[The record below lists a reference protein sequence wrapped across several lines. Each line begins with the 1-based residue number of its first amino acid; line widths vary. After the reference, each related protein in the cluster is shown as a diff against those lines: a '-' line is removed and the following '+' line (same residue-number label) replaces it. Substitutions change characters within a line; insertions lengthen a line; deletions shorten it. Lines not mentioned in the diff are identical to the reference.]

1 MEPKP
6 SNAMR
11 VSTVLVLAV
20 AVGACFVAP
29 ATSTGA
35 AVPICDQLGPLV
47 PPSVPAALAAPSG
60 AMLAKRVHAV
70 GVQIYTCTPPTG
82 GGATAS
88 YTWALKVPDAKLYD
102 TSCTLVGTHG
112 AGPSWRSEADGSTV
126 VGGAVAS
133 VDAPDKHM
141 AIPWLLLKAVS
152 HTGTGV
158 MSDVIAVQRVDT
170 QGGVA
175 PTSGCDAA
183 HVGSD
188 TSVVYTATY
197 YFYTG
202 KRRDAAGDAS
212 DGD

>member
-88 YTWALKVPDAKLYD
+88 YTWALKAPDAKLYD

-126 VGGAVAS
+126 VGAAVAS
-133 VDAPDKHM
+133 VDAPDTHT
-141 AIPWLLLKAVS
+141 AVPWLLLKAVS

-188 TSVVYTATY
+188 TSVAYTATY

>member
-6 SNAMR
+6 SNTMR
-11 VSTVLVLAV
+11 VSAVWGLVVAV
-20 AVGACFVAP
+20 AACVVAP
-29 ATSTGA
+29 ATSTDAAAPVCDKLGA
-35 AVPICDQLGPLV
+35 LV
-47 PPSVPAALAAPSG
+47 PPLVPAALAAPSG

-82 GGATAS
+82 GGATAA
-88 YTWALKVPDAKLYD
+88 YTWALKAPDAKLYD

-126 VGGAVAS
+126 VGAAVAS
-133 VDAPDKHM
+133 VDAPDTHT

-158 MSDVIAVQRVDT
+158 MSEVIAVQRVDT
-170 QGGVA
+170 HGGVA

-183 HVGSD
+183 HVGVD
-188 TSVVYTATY
+188 TSVAYTATY
-197 YFYTG
+197 YFYKG
-202 KRRDAAGDAS
+202 KRRDVAGDAS

>member
-1 MEPKP
+1 MEPQP

-11 VSTVLVLAV
+11 VSAVSVLVVAV
-20 AVGACFVAP
+20 AACLVAP
-29 ATSTGA
+29 ATSPDA
-35 AVPICDQLGPLV
+35 ATPVCDQLGALV

-60 AMLAKRVHAV
+60 AMLAKRVHAE
-70 GVQIYTCTPPTG
+70 GVQIYTCMPAS
-82 GGATAS
+82 GGATAA
-88 YTWALKVPDAKLYD
+88 YTWALKAPDAKLYD

-126 VGGAVAS
+126 VGSAVAS
-133 VDAPDKHM
+133 VDAPDTHT

-170 QGGVA
+170 RGGVA

-188 TSVVYTATY
+188 TSVAYAATY

>member
-1 MEPKP
+1 
-6 SNAMR
+6 MR
-11 VSTVLVLAV
+11 VSAVSVLVVAV
-20 AVGACFVAP
+20 AACLVVP

-35 AVPICDQLGPLV
+35 AAPVCDQLGALV

-70 GVQIYTCTPPTG
+70 GVQIYTCTAPTG
-82 GGATAS
+82 GGATAP
-88 YTWALKVPDAKLYD
+88 YTWALKAPDAKLYD

-112 AGPSWRSEADGSTV
+112 AGPSWRSEADGSAV
-126 VGGAVAS
+126 VGAAVAS

-141 AIPWLLLKAVS
+141 AIPWVLLKAVS

-170 QGGVA
+170 HGGVG

-188 TSVVYTATY
+188 TSVAYTATY
-197 YFYTG
+197 YFYIG
-202 KRRDAAGDAS
+202 KRRNTAGDAS

>member
-20 AVGACFVAP
+20 AAGACFVAP
-29 ATSTGA
+29 RPRGSGPSATSFDRSFTG
-35 AVPICDQLGPLV
+35 VT
-47 PPSVPAALAAPSG
+47 ALAQAGRRWPRTRRG
-60 AMLAKRVHAV
+60 GRPRTA
-70 GVQIYTCTPPTG
+70 PTG
-82 GGATAS
+82 GGAAAP
-88 YTWALKVPDAKLYD
+88 YTWALKAPDAKLYD

-112 AGPSWRSEADGSTV
+112 GGPSWRSEAGGRAV
-126 VGGAVAS
+126 VGAAVAS
-133 VDAPDKHM
+133 VDAPDTHT

-170 QGGVA
+170 HGGVA

-183 HVGSD
+183 HVGID
-188 TSVVYTATY
+188 TSVAYTATY
-197 YFYTG
+197 YFY
-202 KRRDAAGDAS
+202 KRRSRDAAGEAS

>member
-1 MEPKP
+1 MERKP

-11 VSTVLVLAV
+11 VSAVLVLVVAV
-20 AVGACFVAP
+20 AACFVAP

-70 GVQIYTCTPPTG
+70 GVQIYTCTRPTG
-82 GGATAS
+82 GGATAPYS
-88 YTWALKVPDAKLYD
+88 WALKAPDAKLYD

-126 VGGAVAS
+126 VGTAVAS
-133 VDAPDKHM
+133 VDAPDKHT
-141 AIPWLLLKAVS
+141 AIPWLLLNAIS
-152 HTGTGV
+152 HTGSGV
-158 MSDVIAVQRVDT
+158 LSDVIAVQRVDT

-188 TSVVYTATY
+188 TSVTYTATY
-197 YFYTG
+197 YFYKG

>member
-6 SNAMR
+6 WNAVR
-11 VSTVLVLAV
+11 VSAVLGLVVAV
-20 AVGACFVAP
+20 AACFVAP

-35 AVPICDQLGPLV
+35 AVASCDQLGALV

-70 GVQIYTCTPPTG
+70 GVQIYTCTAPTG
-82 GGATAS
+82 GGASAP
-88 YTWALKVPDAKLYD
+88 YTWALKAPDAKLYD

-126 VGGAVAS
+126 VGAAAAR
-133 VDAPDKHM
+133 VDAPDTHT
-141 AIPWLLLKAVS
+141 AIPWLLLRAVA

-188 TSVVYTATY
+188 TSVAYTATY
-197 YFYTG
+197 YFYKSKG
-202 KRRDAAGDAS
+202 RDAAGDAS

>member
-6 SNAMR
+6 SNALR
-11 VSTVLVLAV
+11 VSAVLVLVVAV
-20 AVGACFVAP
+20 AACFVAP

-35 AVPICDQLGPLV
+35 AVAICDQLGALV

-70 GVQIYTCTPPTG
+70 GVQIYTCTAPTG
-82 GGATAS
+82 GGTAP
-88 YTWALKVPDAKLYD
+88 YTWALKAPDAKLYD

-126 VGGAVAS
+126 VGAAAAR
-133 VDAPDKHM
+133 VDAPDTHT
-141 AIPWLLLKAVS
+141 AIPWLLLRAVA

-158 MSDVIAVQRVDT
+158 MSEMIAVQRVDT

-188 TSVVYTATY
+188 TSVAYTATY
-197 YFYTG
+197 YFYKSKG
-202 KRRDAAGDAS
+202 RDAAGDAS